1 MTQRN
6 LKSFRLFISA
16 VGAVCRW
23 STFVVIGTLFIF
35 PQSVLAQK
43 GQAQS
48 PQSKDE
54 LLETLLRSMV
64 ISVETPIPTE
74 KPPKLK
80 FLSRRSLPDFT
91 VYRKKFLTSERI
103 PLGVEKI
110 ISPNYGA
117 GTRYVGPRIKV
128 VGKEAPTAISFYF
141 DEYQFG
147 YEFVNNMS
155 TSPAVYEELT
165 EEVDPATGLKKSVV
179 KYKFTREKGIAKAK
193 EFIEKLT
200 PGVGTLPP
208 EFQLVETAEFGK
220 EGIKPF
226 IYRLTKTYRGV
237 PLLDDYIQVTLD
249 GDMNLVNLSY
259 FWSQDIEPVTDEFQA
274 IDAGFAL
281 MQAKRIVLE
290 DWNNNPP
297 PLTLFGI
304 QLAFVNHRTNAKAI
318 VPVWVM
324 NLKWNE
330 VIQVEE
336 PSASQDTKSSKKFNT
351 QVIQRD
357 LVLAVDAL
365 KGGRFEM
372 VPPALKK

>member
-1 MTQRN
+1 
-6 LKSFRLFISA
+6 
-16 VGAVCRW
+16 
-23 STFVVIGTLFIF
+23 
-35 PQSVLAQK
+35 
-43 GQAQS
+43 
-48 PQSKDE
+48 
-54 LLETLLRSMV
+54 MV

-80 FLSRRSLPDFT
+80 FLSRRNLPDFT
-91 VYRKKFLTSERI
+91 PYRKKFLTSERI

-110 ISPNYGA
+110 ISPNYGV
-117 GTRYVGPRIKV
+117 GTRHVGPRIKV

-141 DEYQFG
+141 DEYKFG

-165 EEVDPATGLKKSVV
+165 EEVDPATGLKKSIT

-193 EFIEKLT
+193 QYIEELT

-208 EFQLVETAEFGK
+208 EFQLVETAEFDKG
-220 EGIKPF
+220 GIKPF

-237 PLLDDYIQVTLD
+237 PLLDDYIQVSLD

-259 FWSQDIEPVTDEFQA
+259 FWSQDIEPVTQEFQA

-290 DWNNNPP
+290 EWNNNPP

-304 QLAFVNHRTNAKAI
+304 QLAFVNHRSNTKAI
-318 VPVWVM
+318 VPVWLM

-330 VIQVEE
+330 VIQVQE
-336 PSASQDTKSSKKFNT
+336 PNPSPTSKKFST
-351 QVIQRD
+351 QVIERD

-365 KGGRFEM
+365 KGGKFEM